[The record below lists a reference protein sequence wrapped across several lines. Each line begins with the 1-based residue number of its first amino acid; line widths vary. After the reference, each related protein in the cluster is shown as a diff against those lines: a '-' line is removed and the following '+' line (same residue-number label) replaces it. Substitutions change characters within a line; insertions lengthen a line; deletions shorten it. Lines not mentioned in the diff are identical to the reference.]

1 MAKKKPASKK
11 SAKPYKPS
19 DRVLARH
26 KETGE
31 QYGVSGAA
39 FDKGFAARGF
49 EAVSFEDG
57 RLFDVPEPEPE
68 PLTAAPPS
76 EEALE
81 EQHAAE
87 GTEAV
92 EPYPDGAP

>member
-1 MAKKKPASKK
+1 MADKKAKAK
-11 SAKPYKPS
+11 AKPYKPS

-57 RLFDVPEPEPE
+57 RAFDAPEPEE
-68 PLTAAPPS
+68 APLEAAPPT
-76 EEALE
+76 EEALAE
-81 EQHAAE
+81 RDEQQAPSVAA
-87 GTEAV
+87 
-92 EPYPDGAP
+92 EPYPEANE